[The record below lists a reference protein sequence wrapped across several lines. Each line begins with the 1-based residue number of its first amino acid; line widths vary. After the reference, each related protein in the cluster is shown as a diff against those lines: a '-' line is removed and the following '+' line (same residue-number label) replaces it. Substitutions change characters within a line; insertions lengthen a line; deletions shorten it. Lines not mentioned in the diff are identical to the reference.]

1 MHAHHRPCRCPA
13 ARSMHGART
22 DEASM
27 RLPTHARASERAH
40 AQTLALALAEV
51 RTRAHTQPRGASVA
65 AAVGAGGIG
74 ARPCAVPERDGAS
87 RPRVCARSLCAW
99 PCVRP
104 PYLGIGATCRCV
116 RSEENE
122 LGSFMGVMRGRIA
135 PNAWSVPR
143 GVVGSAGGL
152 RRTDTQARLRRTSIA
167 TSRSWSRARPSH
179 GASLRAPH
187 CVATS
192 RMGGWL
198 QPPKQP

>member
-1 MHAHHRPCRCPA
+1 MSCGSKHAWRSHRRGQHA
-13 ARSMHGART
+13 AADART
-22 DEASM
+22 SERASACADT
-27 RLPTHARASERAH
+27 RTRTRRSTHARAHTNTRCVGGGRCGRGMDRCAALCRAGEGRS
-40 AQTLALALAEV
+40 A
-51 RTRAHTQPRGASVA
+51 
-65 AAVGAGGIG
+65 
-74 ARPCAVPERDGAS
+74 
-87 RPRVCARSLCAW
+87 VCARSLCAW

-122 LGSFMGVMRGRIA
+122 LGSFMDVMRGRIA

-143 GVVGSAGGL
+143 GVVGSAGSL